1 MLQFHFFFALLIS
14 FTASTN
20 VHAAD
25 LIPLTA
31 AADPWPPYID
41 DTVDGGGVSVE
52 LADAAFRTQGYT
64 VTNRIVPWA
73 RAMEEVKHGRVD
85 LILDAW
91 WTQERSNDYMFS
103 RPYLDGPL
111 KFIKKRTDKFT
122 FNNHTSLRNKSLA
135 LVRDYGYGD
144 ALLSSK
150 EYRPVEVTDFILGI
164 RMLEAGRVDL
174 AIENELVARTR
185 LAKESPSS
193 LEKLAFVEPAISNNY
208 VYVMSGYKNPQ
219 HAKIIAA
226 FNQGLMEIT
235 ANGTFEKIVK
245 KHHLTMPTMLTTNQ

>member
-1 MLQFHFFFALLIS
+1 MQFLYLFASLLYCS
-14 FTASTN
+14 ASIN
-20 VHAAD
+20 AYAGD

-41 DTVDGGGVSVE
+41 SDLDSGGVSVE

-64 VTNRIVPWA
+64 VTNKIVPWA
-73 RAMEEVKHGRVD
+73 RAMEEVKQGRID

-103 RPYLDGPL
+103 RPYIDGPL
-111 KFIKKRTDKFT
+111 KFIKKRTDKFVYT
-122 FNNHTSLRNKSLA
+122 SLESLRNKSLA

-144 ALLSSK
+144 RLLSSK
-150 EYRPVEVTDFILGI
+150 EYRPVDVSDFLLGI

-193 LEKLAFVEPAISNNY
+193 LQKLVFVEPAISNNY
-208 VYVMSGYKNPQ
+208 VYVISGYRNPH
-219 HAKIIAA
+219 HANIITA
-226 FNQGLMEIT
+226 FNKGLTEIT
-235 ANGTFEKIVK
+235 ANGTFEKILR
-245 KHHLTMPTMLTTNQ
+245 KHNLTMPAMLTTNQ